1 MLEGF
6 NKWAKAGLRAF
17 VTSDL
22 RHFTLPD
29 SVGGRMSYNEHN
41 LSVGGQL
48 LKAQG
53 KTLHYNVTGSSGS
66 WERMQAS

>member
-22 RHFTLPD
+22 RHFSLPD
-29 SVGGRMSYNEHN
+29 SLGGTSSYNEHN

-48 LKAQG
+48 IKNKEQRCIMMLQLKHGLQE
-53 KTLHYNVTGSSGS
+53 KTLDN
-66 WERMQAS
+66 